1 MDSKANTQ
9 SVVGGAFREEFR
21 AYEEAV
27 LELSISLEYDE
38 EDLEYMKAELYDSI
52 KKDSKFFAAV
62 DPLPSV
68 NPDDDG
74 APREFKKWF
83 NHFASY
89 ISLNGMAHAQ
99 LNLRKF

>member
-27 LELSISLEYDE
+27 LELSISLEYDD
-38 EDLEYMKAELYDSI
+38 EDLEDMKAELYDSI

-74 APREFKKWF
+74 APREF
-83 NHFASY
+83 SCL
-89 ISLNGMAHAQ
+89 STM
-99 LNLRKF
+99 RKRY